1 MKKQVLIVEDE
12 SIVAMEINAFITQ
25 LGYEVIGIVNTIEKA
40 CNVIKTHCPFVVLM
54 DITLGRDDGIEGAQQ
69 LQQQCQSAII
79 YLTAYSDEAT
89 IERAAQTH
97 PSGYLIKP
105 FNRKELAAAL
115 RIAYIRYQSQP
126 IISRGDVILDT
137 DYTYESQSGE
147 LYCLGECVHLTRRE
161 QELLALLM
169 RHSHAT
175 VDLYTIENTI
185 WPEKAP
191 NENTRRALV
200 SRLRAKLGQ
209 RFIETVSGVG
219 YRITF

>member
-12 SIVAMEINAFITQ
+12 SIVAMEINAYITQ

-54 DITLGRDDGIEGAQQ
+54 DINLGRDDGIEGVQQ

-89 IERAAQTH
+89 IERAAQTN

-105 FNRKELAAAL
+105 FNRKELSAAL
-115 RIAYIRYQSQP
+115 KIAYIRHQSQP

-137 DYTYESQSGE
+137 EYTYESQSGE

>member
-12 SIVAMEINAFITQ
+12 SIVAMEINAYITQ
-25 LGYEVIGIVNTIEKA
+25 LGYEVIGMVKNIAKA
-40 CNVIKTHCPFVVLM
+40 CDIIKTQCPFVVLM
-54 DITLGRDDGIEGAQQ
+54 DINLGSDDGIEGVKQ
-69 LQQQCQSAII
+69 LQQQCQSTII
-79 YLTAYSDEAT
+79 YLTAYSDDTT
-89 IERAAQTH
+89 IERAAQTN

-115 RIAYIRYQSQP
+115 KIAYIRHQSQP
-126 IISRGDVILDT
+126 VISRGDVILDT
-137 DYTYESQSGE
+137 EYTYESQSGE
-147 LYCLGECVHLTRRE
+147 LYCLGECVNLTRRE
-161 QELLALLM
+161 RELLALLM
-169 RHSHAT
+169 RHNHAT
-175 VDLYTIENTI
+175 VDLYTIENVI
-185 WPEKAP
+185 WPDKAP